1 MLVSAALTAGNKV
14 SNKVQTLAAKRVI
27 DRFLSGQTDN
37 AADIPYHVALDMQ
50 KVDGCDQYCVEV
62 NRQGVL
68 MINASS
74 PVAAC
79 RAFYDYVRRHAYGI
93 CSWSGNRVD
102 LTPNNIYSK
111 DGMLILALTRKGQ
124 ESFNGQVPQ
133 DNEPAPISSSSV
145 TPPPE
150 SSSSS
155 EPFIPPM
162 SSSSEPITAIQQVRT
177 PQMQPKEVRGI
188 VNAKGAHVKEINRYR
203 VNFKY

>member
-1 MLVSAALTAGNKV
+1 
-14 SNKVQTLAAKRVI
+14 
-27 DRFLSGQTDN
+27 
-37 AADIPYHVALDMQ
+37 
-50 KVDGCDQYCVEV
+50 
-62 NRQGVL
+62 
-68 MINASS
+68 
-74 PVAAC
+74 
-79 RAFYDYVRRHAYGI
+79 
-93 CSWSGNRVD
+93 
-102 LTPNNIYSK
+102 
-111 DGMLILALTRKGQ
+111 MLILALTRKGQ
-124 ESFNGQVPQ
+124 ESFNGQVPK
-133 DNEPAPISSSSV
+133 DDEPAPVSSSSV

>member
-1 MLVSAALTAGNKV
+1 MKRIVVLTALMLVSVALTAGNKV
-14 SNKVQTLAAKRVI
+14 SNKAQTLAAKRVI

-102 LTPNNIYSK
+102 LPATLEPEADRNVISPYRHHNYFNVVTYGYTMPYWTWAEWEK
-111 DGMLILALTRKGQ
+111 ELDWMALHGVNLPLAVIG
-124 ESFNGQVPQ
+124 
-133 DNEPAPISSSSV
+133 
-145 TPPPE
+145 
-150 SSSSS
+150 
-155 EPFIPPM
+155 
-162 SSSSEPITAIQQVRT
+162 
-177 PQMQPKEVRGI
+177 
-188 VNAKGAHVKEINRYR
+188 
-203 VNFKY
+203 